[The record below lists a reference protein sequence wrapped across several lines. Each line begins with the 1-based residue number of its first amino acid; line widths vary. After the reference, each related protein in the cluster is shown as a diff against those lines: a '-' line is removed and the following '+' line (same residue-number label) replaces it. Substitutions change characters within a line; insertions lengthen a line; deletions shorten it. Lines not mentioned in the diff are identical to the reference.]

1 MKKLISIFLSFVM
14 ALSVCS
20 VAFVSNAQTIAKPLK
35 YDYTLEKIA
44 MQRACELVYLYEHQR
59 PNGLSVFTA
68 YSDYGYKSNGKGEN
82 IAQISYKGQNIVDNA
97 ADVHDAWREDK
108 EYYAGQGHRR
118 AMLDPRYTAVG
129 IAHIYYFDGTNYIH
143 FWAEEFGT
151 TVSNTNATAAND
163 SNASVSLMSD
173 NSVVVS
179 KLTPNITSTSVKASV
194 NVKFEQTNARTV
206 LAMINDFRASKDAW
220 YWNSDNVTKTYVN
233 GYQEPTKTVVNSVT
247 PNGNPSSSTS
257 TLKSASKPKKPTIK
271 SLKKGKKSFILK
283 WKKIKDVKGYQVQY
297 STSKKFKKAKKV
309 NIKKSSTTK
318 LTAKKLKKKKKYY
331 VRMRSYKM
339 VNGKKVYSS
348 WSKTKTV
355 KTK

>member
-1 MKKLISIFLSFVM
+1 MKKLISIFLSLVM
-14 ALSVCS
+14 ALS
-20 VAFVSNAQTIAKPLK
+20 AFSCMGMNAYAATSTTVKFEQSNARTVLNMINSFRSSSDAWYWNSDNTTKTYVTCSPLQ

-44 MQRACELVYLYEHQR
+44 MQRACELIYLYEHQR
-59 PNGLSVFTA
+59 PNGSSVFTT
-68 YSDYGYKSNGKGEN
+68 YSDYGYNSNGKGEN
-82 IAQISYKGQNIVDNA
+82 IAQMTYAPKNIVDNA
-97 ADVHDAWREDK
+97 AAAHNAWREDND
-108 EYYAGQGHRR
+108 YYAGQGHRR
-118 AMLDPRYTAVG
+118 AMLNPRYTAVG
-129 IAHIYYFDGTNYIH
+129 IAHIYYFDGTRYVH

-151 TVSNTNATAAND
+151 AVSNTNATAAND
-163 SNASVSLMSD
+163 SQVTVTLND
-173 NSVVVS
+173 NKNVTIPN
-179 KLTPNITSTSVKASV
+179 LTPPVK
-194 NVKFEQTNARTV
+194 
-206 LAMINDFRASKDAW
+206 
-220 YWNSDNVTKTYVN
+220 
-233 GYQEPTKTVVNSVT
+233 EPSKTVVNSVT
-247 PNGNPSSSTS
+247 PNGNSSSSTS

-318 LTAKKLKKKKKYY
+318 LTVKKLKKKKKYY